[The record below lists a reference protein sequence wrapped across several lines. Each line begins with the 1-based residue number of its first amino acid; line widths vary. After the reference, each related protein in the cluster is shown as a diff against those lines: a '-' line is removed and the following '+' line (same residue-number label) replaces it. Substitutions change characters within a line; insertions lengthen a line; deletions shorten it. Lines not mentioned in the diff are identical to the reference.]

1 MEMKLTTEEQS
12 VFDGSRG
19 AVMQK
24 VMKTIVGYGE
34 ALEAEKLVDITG
46 NGHFVIANAI
56 PGISPSIEMLDAL
69 IEAGLKTTHP
79 FTLDPAAPLDY
90 ENWWLTP
97 VQVETLERMYVD
109 QERYDRRMLALG
121 LRDMQTFTCTPY
133 QPEVGSIPKKGDVLA
148 WSESACVVFANSVLG
163 ARCNRNGAIID
174 LLCNIAGKVPLS
186 GLLTEE
192 GRRATW
198 QIHVATEQLPL
209 PQVLGAAVGR
219 MVLADVPYITGLDRF
234 LGPGI
239 SERTRDYLHELG
251 AAAAAAGAVG
261 LFHVESITPEAIDF
275 KTNLLA
281 SGYQKSA
288 VDDTALAELTASYP
302 VLWQDP
308 DAGPSKCFLGC
319 PHLSL
324 RQLRWWANEIRTGLA
339 RHDGQRVKVHTTVC
353 AAPQVLKRF
362 QDDRD
367 DWATLTRA
375 GVRFSS
381 ACPMQAFD
389 NDLSKD
395 DAIITNSNKLRT
407 YTHARFFPDNE
418 IVDIIVTGRIRKGA

>member
-1 MEMKLTTEEQS
+1 MKMKLTNAEKAIL
-12 VFDGSRG
+12 DGSQG
-19 AVMQK
+19 GMMQQ
-24 VMKTIVGYGE
+24 VMKTIVAYGE
-34 ALEAEKLVDITG
+34 ALEAEALADITG
-46 NGHFVIANAI
+46 MGHFVIANAI
-56 PGISPSIEMLDAL
+56 PGISPSVGMLDSL
-69 IEAGLKTTHP
+69 VEAGLKTIHA

-97 VQVETLERMYVD
+97 EQIETLSRMYVD

-121 LRDMQTFTCTPY
+121 LRDMQAFTCTPY
-133 QPEVGSIPKKGDVLA
+133 QPEVGSIPQRGDILA

-186 GLLTEE
+186 GLLTDA

-198 QIHVATEQLPL
+198 KIHVATQQLPL
-209 PQVLGAAVGR
+209 PQILGAAVGR
-219 MVLADVPYITGLDRF
+219 MVLGDVPYITGLDGF

-239 SERTRDYLHELG
+239 DGRTRDYLHELG

-261 LFHVESITPEAIDF
+261 LLHVENITPEAVDF
-275 KTNLLA
+275 KAGLLDKEYRQ
-281 SGYQKSA
+281 GII
-288 VDDTALAELTASYP
+288 DDADLEDLTASYP
-302 VLWQDP
+302 VLWEDP
-308 DAGPSKCFLGC
+308 HADPEKCFLGC

-324 RQLRWWANEIRTGLA
+324 RQLSWWANQIRAGLE
-339 RHDGQRVKVHTTVC
+339 RHGSHHFKVNTTMC
-353 AAPQVLKRF
+353 AAPQVLEKFKGARG
-362 QDDRD
+362 
-367 DWATLTRA
+367 DWATLTEA

-389 NDLSKD
+389 NDLSRH

-418 IVDIIVTGRIRKGA
+418 IVDIIITGRIRRGP